1 MTAANFH
8 VASDAAIV
16 ILIVQVLIIT
26 SVLSTLTEIK
36 TQPILTADVNIS
48 TEGEGSFLA
57 DAEAYYITRIHDISS
72 DLQFLVQGGDIT
84 PVGALTLPYNVS
96 IARVE
101 VGTFLEREKPCGG
114 TAVISIEATEA
125 LPALR

>member
-48 TEGEGSFLA
+48 TEGEGPFLA
-57 DAEAYYITRIHDISS
+57 DAEAYVLYYS
-72 DLQFLVQGGDIT
+72 D
-84 PVGALTLPYNVS
+84 S
-96 IARVE
+96 
-101 VGTFLEREKPCGG
+101 
-114 TAVISIEATEA
+114 
-125 LPALR
+125 